1 LQARLNGR
9 HWRDAR
15 KRRSSRSDNKLR
27 TDTVSIE
34 FDMTA
39 EPLAFEPRAQQP
51 RFDNCTAVQQQAIEA
66 ATFSGEVIPTSPYK
80 AFRARQ
86 YRTERPHLDI

>member
-1 LQARLNGR
+1 
-9 HWRDAR
+9 
-15 KRRSSRSDNKLR
+15 
-27 TDTVSIE
+27 
-34 FDMTA
+34 MTA

-86 YRTERPHLDI
+86 YRTERPHLDIQHGSGCTRHQTMVWSRRYMNGWHPY